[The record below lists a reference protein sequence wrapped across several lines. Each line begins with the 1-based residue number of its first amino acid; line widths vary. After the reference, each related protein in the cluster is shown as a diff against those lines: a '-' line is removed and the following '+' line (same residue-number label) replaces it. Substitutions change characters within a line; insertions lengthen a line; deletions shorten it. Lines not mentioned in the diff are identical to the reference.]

1 MSAPWLVTGA
11 AGMLGR
17 DLVALA
23 GALSIPVVAKS
34 RAELDVADPD
44 AVRAAVRAAKPAV
57 VVNCAAFT
65 KVDDC
70 EEEVAT
76 ARRINGEA
84 VVHLAAAAAEAGALL
99 VQVSTDFVFDGRKTE
114 PYLEDDPVS
123 PVSEYGRSK
132 LLGEEAARACPAHLV
147 VRTSWLYGTSGWNFI
162 EALRKQVRAGKTELT
177 VVDDQ
182 VGSPTS
188 TVDLA
193 RALVALVEAGAR
205 GTVHFSNAGAVSW
218 FGYAKEIAR
227 LHGWNVQVWPISSE
241 MLNRP
246 APRPSFSAM
255 STDRFTALTG
265 RSPRPWGE
273 PLAEYVAQRPF

>member
-44 AVRAAVRAAKPAV
+44 AVRAAVRAARPAV

-76 ARRINGEA
+76 ARRVNGEA
-84 VVHLAAAAAEAGALL
+84 VAHLAAAAAEAGALL

-218 FGYAKEIAR
+218 FGYAREIAR

-241 MLNRP
+241 MLGRP
-246 APRPSFSAM
+246 APRPAYSAM
-255 STDRFTALTG
+255 STARFTALTG